1 MVHHKEE
8 DIVKI
13 NAVIFTGLI
22 FIYLIFFE
30 GMPTHCDTA
39 LMQEM
44 LHSTWNVNGRVTF
57 LG

>member
-8 DIVKI
+8 GIVKI

-22 FIYLIFFE
+22 FFFFFE
-30 GMPTHCDTA
+30 GMPTHFDTA